1 MPFTPAV
8 QVYYAFEEALNELL
22 EEGVANR
29 MQRYKQTAA
38 RIRER
43 LGQLGVKTLLPPDC
57 QSNTITAF
65 HLPPGIAYAALH
77 DQLKARGYV
86 IYAGQGQLESK
97 IFRIA
102 NMGALTEPHIQGFLA
117 GLRAGARGRC
127 RAYMRAVILAAGV
140 GKRLWPVTQHKPKC
154 LIEIGGQTLL
164 SRYLEVLA
172 SVQIRDVTIVVGY
185 KQEMI
190 RAAVGAQHRGVS
202 ISYLVNEEF
211 HRGSISS
218 LWIARSALSDDVVI
232 MDADVLFHREILR
245 RLVASPFTNCLLMD
259 DTVKQTGEECMVVVR
274 VDG

>member
-1 MPFTPAV
+1 
-8 QVYYAFEEALNELL
+8 
-22 EEGVANR
+22 
-29 MQRYKQTAA
+29 
-38 RIRER
+38 
-43 LGQLGVKTLLPPDC
+43 
-57 QSNTITAF
+57 
-65 HLPPGIAYAALH
+65 
-77 DQLKARGYV
+77 
-86 IYAGQGQLESK
+86 
-97 IFRIA
+97 
-102 NMGALTEPHIQGFLA
+102 
-117 GLRAGARGRC
+117 
-127 RAYMRAVILAAGV
+127 MRAVILAAGV

-172 SVQIRDVTIVVGY
+172 SVQIRDITIVVGY

-190 RAAVGAQHRGVS
+190 RDAVGTQHRGVS

-259 DTVKQTGEECMVVVR
+259 DTVKQTGEECMVVVAGGR
-274 VDG
+274 VIALSKKMPERYDVAGEGVGFLKVRRADTAHVIGSLKGYIDQGRWEMEYEDGLLQYFQDVKVGHEKIGGLPWTEIDFPEDITRAEREILPRL